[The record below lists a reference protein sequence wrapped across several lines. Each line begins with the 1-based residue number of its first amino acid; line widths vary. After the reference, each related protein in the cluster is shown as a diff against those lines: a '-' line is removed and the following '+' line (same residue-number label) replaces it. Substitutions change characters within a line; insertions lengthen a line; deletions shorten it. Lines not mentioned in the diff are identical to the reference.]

1 MQALSHLAWATD
13 IHLDHCSL
21 EQRQTFAQVLHQSPS
36 QAILLTGDLSESQ
49 SLNQH
54 LIELAEIV
62 QKPIY
67 FVLGNHDY
75 YHGEIAAVRSQMRQ
89 LTQASHLL
97 RWMPAAEIV
106 PLSDSTALVGH
117 DSWADARHGDFL
129 NSTIWFKDYRLIQ
142 DLAVFDQHRESLQLK
157 LNQLGDE
164 SAAYFREIL
173 PRAFEQFESVIALMH
188 IPPFP
193 EAQWYEGVC
202 YPDEPNWLPHCTCK
216 AVGDALL
223 DIMSQF
229 PDRHLRVLAG
239 HTHHGC
245 DIFVKPNLRVQV
257 GNAVYSSP
265 QIEAVLEI

>member
-1 MQALSHLAWATD
+1 MPFYSHLAWATD
-13 IHLDHCSL
+13 IHLDHCSA
-21 EQRQTFAQVLHQSPS
+21 EQRLAFAQDLHNSPS
-36 QAILLTGDLSESQ
+36 QAIVLTGDLSESQ
-49 SLNQH
+49 SLTEH
-54 LIELAEIV
+54 LIDLAKTV

-75 YHGEIAAVRSQMRQ
+75 YHGQIEAVRTQMHQ
-89 LTQASHLL
+89 LTQDSHLL
-97 RWMPAAEIV
+97 NWLPAAGLI
-106 PLSDSTALVGH
+106 PLSESTALLGH
-117 DSWADARHGDFL
+117 DSWADARHGDFI

-142 DLAVFDQHRESLQLK
+142 DLAIFEQRESLQLK

-164 SAAYFREIL
+164 AAAYFRECL
-173 PRAFEQFESVIALMH
+173 PRAFEQFERVIALMH

-216 AVGDALL
+216 AVGDVLL
-223 DIMSQF
+223 DIMQAY
-229 PDRHLRVLAG
+229 PQRHLHVLAG

-257 GNAVYSSP
+257 GNAVYGSP
-265 QIEAVLEI
+265 QIEAILEI